1 MEKAFF
7 PQPRMTTERTT
18 HANVHGRSLIRF
30 DDESGSPNDSAM
42 KKYCLGTVS
51 RGGLAGA
58 SIAALALLGCAAG
71 TGVDRLPPV
80 DPSVLGAMQ
89 ANVADASNQLWANR
103 DALQLVLE
111 RNLPRMAEIPS
122 PAADDPLSRK
132 TISISMQNA
141 RVGQLLWVLASEF
154 GISLSVEPDVLDMPQ
169 VANLH
174 LQKVTGRQALNHLLS
189 IFDIYGRVG
198 QDGVLVASMMEDR
211 LFDVETLAG
220 KTMFGVSAGGDSLGG
235 GKDSGLKDSLSLS
248 GEFGD
253 KGDGLESLVKAV
265 EAVLSDGQ
273 AGGAGKDKTR
283 VTVDRGGG
291 ILFVRAR
298 PSKMHSVERL
308 IEQGK
313 TFRKRQIQIDAQL
326 IDVQL
331 NNGSELGIDWNLF
344 SNHLIG
350 RLGAGATSIVPNPLV
365 PLTLR
370 DGNALNSRV
379 VSIPDQ
385 VVGVTGSTGAG
396 LGLQTR
402 TFSAVLNALRT
413 FGNVKVLSNPTVRVR
428 NGIPAYLSV
437 GSTVRYVQK
446 LTSTVTNSGGGGSTT
461 STDVITESLFSGVVV
476 GVSALV
482 KADGF
487 VELFVKPSQSQ
498 AEAASLALV
507 DVGSGNKVTLPVVN
521 IKSIATTLNIR
532 DGDTVVIGGLID
544 QQHGSSDSGVPGLS
558 DMGGLG
564 KLFGT
569 ARNQSTNRELVVVLR
584 VRVL

>member
-1 MEKAFF
+1 M
-7 PQPRMTTERTT
+7 
-18 HANVHGRSLIRF
+18 
-30 DDESGSPNDSAM
+30 
-42 KKYCLGTVS
+42 
-51 RGGLAGA
+51 
-58 SIAALALLGCAAG
+58 
-71 TGVDRLPPV
+71 DRLQPV

-111 RNLPRMAEIPS
+111 RNLPRVPEIPA
-122 PAADDPLSRK
+122 PAADDPLARK
-132 TISISMQNA
+132 TVSISMQNA
-141 RVGQLLWVLASEF
+141 RVGQLLWILATEF

-189 IFDIYGRVG
+189 TFDIYGKVG
-198 QDGVLVASMMEDR
+198 PDGVLVASMMEDR
-211 LFDVETLAG
+211 MFDVETLIG
-220 KTMFGVSAGGDSLGG
+220 KTTFGVNTGGDALGG
-235 GKDSGLKDSLSLS
+235 GKQGESGLKDTLSLN
-248 GEFGD
+248 GEFGE
-253 KGDGLESLVKAV
+253 KGDGLDFLVKAV

-273 AGGAGKDKTR
+273 AGGTGKDKDKTR
-283 VTVDRGGG
+283 VTVDRSGG

-298 PSKMHSVERL
+298 PSKMLSVERL

-365 PLTLR
+365 PLTLT

-379 VSIPDQ
+379 VSIPNQ
-385 VVGVTGSTGAG
+385 MVGVAGTTGAG

-402 TFSAVLNALRT
+402 TFSAVLNALRS

-437 GSTVRYVQK
+437 GTNVRYVQK
-446 LTSTVTNSGGGGSTT
+446 LTSTTTATGGGGSTT
-461 STDVITESLFSGVVV
+461 STDVITESVFSGVMV

-487 VELFVKPSQSQ
+487 VELFVKPSQTQ

-521 IKSIATTLNIR
+521 IKSIVTTLNIR

-569 ARNQSTNRELVVVLR
+569 ARSQNTNRELVVVIR